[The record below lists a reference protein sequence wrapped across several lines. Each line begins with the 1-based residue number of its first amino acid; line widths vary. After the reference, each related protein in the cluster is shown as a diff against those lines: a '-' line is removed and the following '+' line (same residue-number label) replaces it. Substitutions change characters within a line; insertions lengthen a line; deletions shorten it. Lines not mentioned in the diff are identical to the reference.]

1 MSMHKVV
8 MEIEVEATN
17 PLEAALAVRDMMN
30 DSNNEWQFY
39 VQSDD
44 DLIYSVDLSEP
55 SHDAVLPIMFYD
67 PLIVPNDSPK

>member
-8 MEIEVEATN
+8 MEIEVEASN
-17 PLEAALAVRDMMN
+17 PLEAALAVRDMMI

-44 DLIYSVDLSEP
+44 DLIYSVDLGEP
-55 SHDAVLPIMFYD
+55 SNDAVLSIMFYD
-67 PLIVPNDSPK
+67 PLIVPNDSIQ

>member
-30 DSNNEWQFY
+30 DSSNEWQFY
-39 VQSDD
+39 VQSEDG
-44 DLIYSVDLSEP
+44 LMYSVDLSEEP
-55 SHDAVLPIMFYD
+55 KDAVLSIMFYD
-67 PLIVPNDSPK
+67 PLIVPKA

>member
-30 DSNNEWQFY
+30 DSSNEWQFY
-39 VQSDD
+39 VQSEDG
-44 DLIYSVDLSEP
+44 LMYSVDLAEENK
-55 SHDAVLPIMFYD
+55 DAVLSIMFYD
-67 PLIVPNDSPK
+67 PLIVPKE

>member
-30 DSNNEWQFY
+30 DSSNEWQFY
-39 VQSDD
+39 VQSEDG
-44 DLIYSVDLSEP
+44 LMYSVDLAEESK
-55 SHDAVLPIMFYD
+55 DAVLSIMFYD
-67 PLIVPNDSPK
+67 PLIVPKE

>member
-17 PLEAALAVRDMMN
+17 PLEAALSVSSMMN
-30 DSNNEWQFY
+30 KGENEWQFF

-44 DLIYSVDLSEP
+44 GLMYSVDLSEEP
-55 SHDAVLPIMFYD
+55 KNAVLSIMFYN
-67 PLIVPNDSPK
+67 PLIVPKE